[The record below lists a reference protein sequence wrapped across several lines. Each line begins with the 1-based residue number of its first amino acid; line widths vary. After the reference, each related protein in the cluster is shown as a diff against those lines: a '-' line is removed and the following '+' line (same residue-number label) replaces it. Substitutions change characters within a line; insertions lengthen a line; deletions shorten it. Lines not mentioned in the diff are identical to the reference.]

1 MNVEQL
7 LANLTKQGVK
17 LWVEGEQ
24 LRANAPKGVLTL
36 ETRDLLANHKAELI
50 LLLQEK
56 NANPD
61 TDLPLI
67 KADRTQNLPLSF
79 AQERLWLLNQLEP
92 DSPFYNE
99 QTAIKLHGQ
108 LNVVALEQSLNKI
121 IDRHEV
127 LRTNFRTINDQ
138 PVQVIADSLTLSVPV
153 VDLTELPESE
163 RAIACQKLATT
174 ELARPFDL
182 ASSPLIRA
190 CVVKLKELKHA
201 FILTVHHIIV
211 DGWSTSILM
220 RELATIYS
228 AICNNLSPEL
238 PELPI
243 QYADFA
249 IWQRQWLQK
258 EVLQTQL
265 DYWKQQLKN
274 APTLLELPTDRPRP
288 AIQTYRGAVQY
299 VELSSELSQAIANF
313 SRQEGTSLFMTLF
326 CAYVTLL
333 YRYTGSDDIVVGT
346 PIANR
351 DRLELEGL
359 IGFFVN
365 TLVLRTDLSG
375 NPSFGQLLSRVRQ
388 VTLQAYA
395 HPDLPFEELV
405 KALQPQ
411 RNLSHTP
418 LFQVMFVLQN
428 VPVSEVEL
436 AGLTIS
442 SLPIESATATFD
454 LTLSM
459 QNTATGLVGMWEYNT
474 DLFDERTIE
483 RMSGHFQTLLEGIVA
498 NPTEQISQLPLL
510 SELEQQQLLV
520 DWNNTQSNYPQDKC
534 IHQLFEEQVERTPD
548 AVAVVFDNQQLTYH
562 QLNCRANQ
570 LAHYLRS
577 LGVGADVLVGL
588 CVERS
593 LEMVVGLLG
602 ILKAG
607 GAYVPLDPDYPQD
620 RLSFMLEDAQISVLL
635 TQQYLIERLPE
646 HQAQLHFG
654 SVQRRVCLDTE
665 WQSICQLSD
674 ADLVNSTSSE
684 NLAYVIYTSG
694 STGKPK
700 GVMIQHQSLV
710 NLMQAVVVE
719 YGLSNSDRIL
729 QFCSIC
735 FDVAAVEI
743 YPYLSCGATVVL
755 RTQEML
761 SSVQTLLQKCHDW
774 SITVLSLSTAYWHQ
788 LTFELVNA
796 NLLLPDCI
804 RVVVIGGEQPLEQRF
819 RMWQK
824 HIGEYPQLINAYG
837 PTEATVEVT
846 YKLLGID
853 EQKLT
858 IGRPIHNTQIYI
870 LDQYLQPVPIG
881 VLGELHISGV
891 GLARGYLNR
900 PELTQQRFIGNPFRR
915 SRGQGAGGRGEK
927 FSNSVRLYKTGDLAR
942 YLPNGDIEYLGRID
956 NQIKIRGFRIELGEI
971 ETVLS
976 QHSDVQVCGVIA
988 REDIPGEKCLVAYV
1002 VPYPQVTP
1010 TINQLRQFLKAKL
1023 PEYMVPN
1030 AFVVLE
1036 SLPLTPNGKV
1046 DRRALP
1052 APDLHSEQKDKYV
1065 APRTP
1070 IEEMLAQIWTQ
1081 VLKLEQVG
1089 VHDNF
1094 FELGGHSLLAT
1105 QLFSRIRNIFKVELP
1120 LRELF
1125 ARATVAELAP
1135 SLEQL
1140 QQQDLEFSTPLILPR
1155 TKNTQLPLSYAQQ
1168 RLWFLDQLQSLGGTY
1183 NIPLTLRLVGT
1194 LNQAALEKSLQEI
1207 IYRHEALRTNFITVD
1222 GQPIQIIREEAGG
1235 REQGAGGRGLPLSQ
1249 LISIPWTVSIVDL
1262 KHLST
1267 SEKEIVLQQLV
1278 QKQANQAFNL
1288 ADEPLV
1294 RATLVVLSETEH
1306 ALLVFI
1312 HHIVCD
1318 GWSMGVFVQELVALY
1333 NAYSQGQSSPLAP
1346 LSIQYADFA
1355 IWQRNWLQGDVL
1367 QSQLSYWQ
1375 QQLANAPTLLS
1386 LPTDRPRGAVQ
1397 TYHGAYQELELSKE
1411 LSVAL
1416 KQLSQKESVTLFMT
1430 LLAAF
1435 QILLWR
1441 YSGQDD
1447 ICIGTPIANR
1457 NRAEIEGLIGFF
1469 VNTLVLRT
1477 RLDGNPSFRQLLSRV
1492 REVALGGYS
1501 HQDLPFEML
1510 VEALQPERN
1519 LSHNPIFQVW
1529 FNLQNLANTQLELFG
1544 LSVEPISMSEA
1555 ASKFDLSLYVAEY
1568 EQGITLQLLYNAD
1581 LFTSERMVEMV
1592 QQFHHLL
1599 NQIVVDADSGIASY
1613 SLVTPQARF
1622 LLPDPTTAIPQPEYE
1637 LVTTTFTSWV
1647 NSTPELSAVRQGSRI
1662 WNYGELGKSSQA
1674 LARVMLSHGIQRGDV
1689 VAVYGTSSFGLIASA
1704 IAVLLSGGVLLT
1716 IDSQLPSQRQRL
1728 MLQEAKA
1735 KCILYINSQ
1744 YPEDQEIWQSLTVIC
1759 INPDTAVAI
1768 NYRQESSHTILLPEI
1783 SANDA
1788 AYIFFTSGTTGVPKG
1803 VLGCHK
1809 GMAHFLNW
1817 QRQTFGINQKDRI
1830 AQLTGLS
1837 FDVVLRDIFL
1847 PLTSGATLCLPA
1859 PEDKLEPTKIL
1870 GYLEREQISV
1880 LHTVPSLAQSWLAN
1894 VPSQSLHNLR
1904 WLFLAGE
1911 PLKETLVLQWRDAF
1925 PQAGEKAGEQGA
1937 GSREQGGRFVSRPPA
1952 SCEIVNL
1959 YGPTETTLAKCYYQV
1974 PSEPTPGVQPVGRT
1988 LPETQALVL
1997 SANGQLCGIG
2007 ETGEIVLRTPFR
2019 SLGYINALEEMRSRF
2034 VKNHFRNDDQD
2045 LLYYTG
2051 DRGRYLPDGSL
2062 EILGRLDHQVKIR
2075 GIRVE
2080 LGEIETVLAQHPFVH
2095 QTVVIAHEERLVA
2108 YIIPT
2113 QDSTPTIS
2121 EIRRFLSTKLPQ
2133 YMMPSSFV
2141 FLDSLPLTPNG
2152 KVDRRALP
2160 TPSNIN
2166 NLDTFVEPRNQLE
2179 LQLVQIW
2186 SKILKV
2192 DKVGVQD
2199 NFFDLG
2205 GHSLLAPYLMAQIK
2219 QQFGKD
2225 VSLTNLFQ
2233 NPTIEQLATILQIDS
2248 DYSNS
2253 SCLVPIQPNGS
2264 KLPFF
2269 CIPGAGGEPFYLY
2282 HLGRYL
2288 GDEQPLY
2295 SFQANNLDVEPA
2307 TRIKDMASHYIQAM
2321 QAVQPQGPYFLGGHS
2336 LGSIVAFEMANQLLD
2351 RGYEIA
2357 LVVILDMSAPTSK
2370 DKQARIERVDWDHAR
2385 WLIESIKAVEVSLS
2399 TNMDISYDTL
2409 RSLSEKEQ
2417 LKYVLQHLK
2426 MVNMLPPHAE
2436 INQLKNMVQTLKAN
2450 SLSLI
2455 NYVPQQIYP
2464 GRITLI
2470 RAGETPPE
2478 RLASKFSEI
2487 SQDST
2492 WGWSEYS
2499 CEPVD
2504 IHFVPGNHITMMAE
2518 PHVQV
2523 LAEQLKDCIQQALRR
2538 QEAGGKG
2545 KEKYII

>member
-1 MNVEQL
+1 MNIEQL
-7 LANLTKQGVK
+7 VIDLTKQGVK

-36 ETRDLLANHKAELI
+36 ETRDLLAKNKAELI
-50 LLLQEK
+50 LLLHEK
-56 NANPD
+56 NAAPD

-67 KADRTQNLPLSF
+67 KTERPQNLPLSF

-99 QTAIKLHGQ
+99 QTAFKLHGQ

-121 IDRHEV
+121 IERHEA
-127 LRTNFRTINDQ
+127 LRTNFHTINEQ
-138 PVQVIADSLTLSVPV
+138 PVQVIADSLTLNVPV

-163 RAIACQKLATT
+163 REIAYQELATT
-174 ELARPFDL
+174 EAAQPFDL

-190 CVVKLKELKHA
+190 CVVKLKELEYA
-201 FILTVHHIIV
+201 LVLTVHHILV
-211 DGWSTSILM
+211 DGWSTGVLM

-228 AICNNLSPEL
+228 ALCHNLSPEL

-265 DYWKQQLKN
+265 DYWKQLLKN

-288 AIQTYRGAVQY
+288 AIQNYRGAVQY
-299 VELSSELSQAIANF
+299 IELSNELSQAIANF
-313 SRQEGTSLFMTLF
+313 SRQEGATLFMTLLS
-326 CAYVTLL
+326 AYVTLL
-333 YRYTGSDDIVVGT
+333 YRYTGSNDIVVGT

-351 DRLELEGL
+351 DHTELEGL

-375 NPSFGQLLSRVRQ
+375 NPSFQQLLSRVRQ
-388 VTLQAYA
+388 VTLLSYA

-411 RNLSHTP
+411 RDLSYTP

-428 VPVSEVEL
+428 APMSEIEL

-442 SLPIESATATFD
+442 SLPIQSAVAKFD
-454 LTLSM
+454 LTLSL
-459 QNTATGLVGMWEYNT
+459 QNTATGLVGLWEYNA
-474 DLFDERTIE
+474 DLFDAATIE

-498 NPTEQISQLPLL
+498 NPQEQISQLPLL
-510 SELEQQQLLV
+510 TELEQQQLLI
-520 DWNNTQSNYPQDKC
+520 DWNDTQSNYSQDKC
-534 IHQLFEEQVERTPD
+534 IHQLFEEQVKRTPD
-548 AVAVVFDNQQLTYH
+548 AVAVVYVDGQSPASQRVNQQLTYH

-570 LAHYLRS
+570 LAQYLRS
-577 LGVGADVLVGL
+577 VGVGADVLVGL

-593 LEMVVGLLG
+593 LEMLVGLLG

-607 GAYVPLDPDYPQD
+607 GAYVPLDPEYPKD
-620 RLSFMLEDAQISVLL
+620 RLSFMLEDTQLSVLL
-635 TQQYLIERLPE
+635 IQQHLIERLPK
-646 HQAQLHFG
+646 HQAQL
-654 SVQRRVCLDTE
+654 VCLDTE
-665 WQSICQLSD
+665 WKSISQLSD
-674 ADLVNSTSSE
+674 FDLVNSTISE

-710 NLMQAVVVE
+710 NLTQAAIVE
-719 YGLSNSDRIL
+719 YGLSDAWVGQSQRVL

-761 SSVQTLLQKCHDW
+761 SSVQTLIEKCRDW
-774 SITVLSLSTAYWHQ
+774 GITVLSLSTAYWHQ

-804 RVVVIGGEQPLEQRF
+804 RLVIIGGEHPLEQRF
-819 RMWQK
+819 RMWQQ

-846 YKLLGID
+846 YKLLGI
-853 EQKLT
+853 EQQKLT
-858 IGRPIHNTQIYI
+858 IGRPIYNTQIYI

-881 VLGELHISGV
+881 VPGELHIGGA
-891 GLARGYLNR
+891 GLARGYLNL
-900 PELTQQRFIGNPFRR
+900 PELTNEKFIPNPFQRG
-915 SRGQGAGGRGEK
+915 RGQGAGGRGECDRVGGASRREACTK
-927 FSNSVRLYKTGDLAR
+927 YSRLYKTGDLAR
-942 YLPNGDIEYLGRID
+942 YLPDGDIEYLGRID
-956 NQIKIRGFRIELGEI
+956 NQVKIRGFRIELGEI
-971 ETVLS
+971 ETALS
-976 QHSDVQVCGVIA
+976 EHGDVQSCCVIA
-988 REDIPGEKCLVAYV
+988 REDTPGEKRLVAYV

-1010 TINQLRQFLKAKL
+1010 TIDQLRHSLKTKL
-1023 PEYMVPN
+1023 PEYMVPS

-1036 SLPLTPNGKV
+1036 SLPLTPNEKV

-1052 APDLHSEQKDKYV
+1052 APDLQSEQKDKYV

-1081 VLKLEQVG
+1081 VLKLERVG
-1089 VHDNF
+1089 IHDNF
-1094 FELGGHSLLAT
+1094 FEVGGHSLLAA
-1105 QLFSRIRNIFKVELP
+1105 QLLSRIRNIFKVELP

-1125 ARATVAELAP
+1125 ARATIAELAQ
-1135 SLEQL
+1135 SIGQL
-1140 QQQDLEFSTPLILPR
+1140 QQQDLELSTPPILPR
-1155 TKNTQLPLSYAQQ
+1155 AENAQLPLSYAQQ
-1168 RLWFLDQLQSLGGTY
+1168 RLWFLDQLQPLGGLY

-1194 LNQAALEKSLQEI
+1194 LNVAALEQSLIEI
-1207 IYRHEALRTNFITVD
+1207 IHRHEVLRTNFITVD
-1222 GQPIQIIREEAGG
+1222 GKPSQVIQAQTNWTLSIIDW
-1235 REQGAGGRGLPLSQ
+1235 QNLP
-1249 LISIPWTVSIVDL
+1249 
-1262 KHLST
+1262 T
-1267 SEKEIVLQQLV
+1267 SEKEIATQQLV
-1278 QKQANQAFNL
+1278 QKQAIQAFNL
-1288 ADEPLV
+1288 ANEPLV
-1294 RATLVVLSETEH
+1294 RATLVVLSDTEY
-1306 ALLVFI
+1306 ALLVYI
-1312 HHIVCD
+1312 HHIVSD
-1318 GWSMGVFVQELVALY
+1318 GWSMGVFIQELAALY
-1333 NAYSQGQSSPLAP
+1333 NAYSQGQPSPLVP
-1346 LSIQYADFA
+1346 LPIQYADFA
-1355 IWQRNWLQGDVL
+1355 IWQRQWLQGDVL

-1375 QQLANAPTLLS
+1375 QQLADAPTLLS

-1397 TYHGAYQELELSKE
+1397 TYHGAYQAIALSKE
-1411 LSVAL
+1411 LSIAL

-1430 LLAAF
+1430 LLTAF

-1469 VNTLVLRT
+1469 INTLVLRT

-1492 REVALGGYS
+1492 REVALSAYA

-1529 FNLQNLANTQLELFG
+1529 FNLQNLADTQLELFG
-1544 LSVEPISMSEA
+1544 LSVEPILMSEA
-1555 ASKFDLSLYVAEY
+1555 ASKFDLSLYVAEH

-1599 NQIVVDADSGIASY
+1599 NQIVVDANSAIASY
-1613 SLVTPQARF
+1613 SLVTPQAQL
-1622 LLPDPTTAIPQPEYE
+1622 LLPDPTTAIPEPEYE

-1647 NSTPELSAVRQGSRI
+1647 NSNPELSAVRQGSRT

-1674 LARVMLSHGIQRGDV
+1674 LARVILSHGIERGDV

-1716 IDSQLPSQRQRL
+1716 LDPQLPCQRQQL

-1735 KCILYINSQ
+1735 KCILSVDSQ
-1744 YPEDQEIWQSLTVIC
+1744 PPKDQEIWQFLTIIC
-1759 INPDTAVAI
+1759 VNPDTAEAI
-1768 NYRQESSHTILLPEI
+1768 NSLESSHTISLPEI
-1783 SANDA
+1783 SADDA

-1817 QRQTFGINQKDRI
+1817 QRQTFGIGQQDRI

-1859 PEDKLEPTKIL
+1859 QGDKLEPTKIL
-1870 GYLEREQISV
+1870 RYLEREQISV

-1894 VPSQSLHNLR
+1894 VPSESLRNLR

-1911 PLKETLVLQWRDAF
+1911 PLKQTFVLQWRGAF
-1925 PQAGEKAGEQGA
+1925 PQAG
-1937 GSREQGGRFVSRPPA
+1937 
-1952 SCEIVNL
+1952 EIVNL

-1974 PSEPTPGVQPVGRT
+1974 PSEPTVGVQPVGWP

-1997 SANGQLCGIG
+1997 GTNRQLCGIG
-2007 ETGEIVLRTPFR
+2007 EPGEIVLRTPFC
-2019 SLGYINALEEMRSRF
+2019 SLGYINAKEEKRSRF

-2075 GIRVE
+2075 GIRIE
-2080 LGEIETVLAQHPFVH
+2080 LGEIETVLAQHPSVH
-2095 QTVVIAHEERLVA
+2095 QTVVTVHEDDFGDQRLVA
-2108 YIIPT
+2108 YIIPN
-2113 QDSTPTIS
+2113 QESTPTIS

-2133 YMMPSSFV
+2133 YIVPSSFV

-2152 KVDRRALP
+2152 KIDRRALP

-2166 NLDTFVEPRNQLE
+2166 NLDIFVEPRNQLE
-2179 LQLVQIW
+2179 MQLVQIW

-2205 GHSLLAPYLMAQIK
+2205 GHSLLAPYLIAQIK
-2219 QQFGKD
+2219 QQLGKD
-2225 VSLTNLFQ
+2225 VSLTSLFQ
-2233 NPTIEQLATILQIDS
+2233 NPTIEQLATIVQIDS

-2253 SCLVPIQPNGS
+2253 SCLIPIQSNGS

-2288 GDEQPLY
+2288 GADQPLY
-2295 SFQANNLDVEPA
+2295 SFQANNLDGLEPA
-2307 TRIKDMASHYIQAM
+2307 TRIKDMASYYIQAM
-2321 QAVQPQGPYFLGGHS
+2321 QAVQRQGPYFLGGHS
-2336 LGSIVAFEMANQLLD
+2336 LGSIVAFEMATQLLHQ
-2351 RGYEIA
+2351 GHIVA
-2357 LVVILDMSAPTSK
+2357 LVVMIDMSAPTSK
-2370 DKQARIERVDWDHAR
+2370 DKQARIERLDWDHAR
-2385 WLIESIKAVEVSLS
+2385 WLIELIKAVEVSLS
-2399 TNMDISYDTL
+2399 TNIDISYDIL
-2409 RSLSEKEQ
+2409 QSLPMEEQ

-2426 MVNMLPPHAE
+2426 MVNMLPPNAE
-2436 INQLKNMVQTLKAN
+2436 ITQMKNMVQALKAN

-2455 NYVPQQIYP
+2455 NYVPEQIYP
-2464 GRITLI
+2464 GRITLL
-2470 RAGETPPE
+2470 RASETPPE

-2523 LAEQLKDCIQQALRR
+2523 LAERLKVCIEQAQANMALLNMSMN
-2538 QEAGGKG
+2538 
-2545 KEKYII
+2545 

>member
-1 MNVEQL
+1 MNIEQL
-7 LANLTKQGVK
+7 VIDLTEQGVK

-36 ETRDLLANHKAELI
+36 ETRNLLAKNKAELI
-50 LLLQEK
+50 LLLHEK
-56 NANPD
+56 NPAPD

-67 KADRTQNLPLSF
+67 KTERPQNLPLSF

-99 QTAIKLHGQ
+99 QTALKLHGK
-108 LNVVALEQSLNKI
+108 LNIVALEQSLNKI
-121 IDRHEV
+121 IDRHEA
-127 LRTNFRTINDQ
+127 LRTNFRTFNEQ
-138 PVQVIADSLTLSVPV
+138 PVQVIADSLTLSMPV

-163 RAIACQKLATT
+163 REIACQQLATT
-174 ELARPFDL
+174 EAAQLFDL

-190 CVVKLKELKHA
+190 CVVKLKELEYA
-201 FILTVHHIIV
+201 FVLTVHHILV
-211 DGWSTSILM
+211 DGWSTGVLM

-228 AICNNLSPEL
+228 ALYNNLSPEL

-265 DYWKQQLKN
+265 DYWKQLLKN

-299 VELSSELSQAIANF
+299 IELSNELSQAIANF
-313 SRQEGTSLFMTLF
+313 SRQEGATLFMTLF

-375 NPSFGQLLSRVRQ
+375 NPSFQQLLSRVRQ
-388 VTLQAYA
+388 VTLLSYA

-405 KALQPQ
+405 KELQPQ
-411 RNLSHTP
+411 RDLSHTP

-428 VPVSEVEL
+428 APISEVEL

-442 SLPIESATATFD
+442 PLPTQSAVAKFD
-454 LTLSM
+454 LTLSL
-459 QNTATGLVGMWEYNT
+459 QSTATGLVGMWEYKA
-474 DLFDERTIE
+474 DLFDAATIE
-483 RMSGHFQTLLEGIVA
+483 RISGHFQTLLEGIVA
-498 NPTEQISQLPLL
+498 NPQERISQLPLL
-510 SELEQQQLLV
+510 TELEQQQLLV
-520 DWNNTQSNYPQDKC
+520 DWNDTQSNYSQDKC
-534 IHQLFEEQVERTPD
+534 IHQLFEEQVKRTPD
-548 AVAVVFDNQQLTYH
+548 AVAVVCENQQLTYH

-577 LGVGADVLVGL
+577 VGVRADVLVGL

-607 GAYVPLDPDYPQD
+607 GAYVPLDPEYPQD
-620 RLSFMLEDAQISVLL
+620 RLSFMLEDTQLSVLL
-635 TQQYLIERLPE
+635 IQQHLIERLPK
-646 HQAQLHFG
+646 HQAQL
-654 SVQRRVCLDTE
+654 VCLDTE
-665 WQSICQLSD
+665 WQAISQLSD
-674 ADLVNSTSSE
+674 FDLVNSTSSE

-710 NLMQAVVVE
+710 NLTQAAIVE
-719 YGLSNSDRIL
+719 YGLSDAWVGQSQRVL

-735 FDVAAVEI
+735 FDAAAVEI
-743 YPYLSCGATVVL
+743 YPSLSCGATVVL

-761 SSVQTLLQKCHDW
+761 SSVQTLIQKCRDW
-774 SITVLSLSTAYWHQ
+774 RITVLSLSTAYWHQ

-804 RVVVIGGEQPLEQRF
+804 HLVIIGGEYPLEQRF
-819 RMWQK
+819 RMWQQ

-846 YKLLGID
+846 YKLLGI
-853 EQKLT
+853 EQQKLT
-858 IGRPIHNTQIYI
+858 IGRPLYNTQIYI

-881 VLGELHISGV
+881 VPGELHIGGA

-900 PELTQQRFIGNPFRR
+900 PELTNEKFIPNPFQ
-915 SRGQGAGGRGEK
+915 RGRWAGGGGQREGSSPQLRAPCSPASSE
-927 FSNSVRLYKTGDLAR
+927 RLYKTGDLAR
-942 YLPNGDIEYLGRID
+942 YLSNGDIEYLGRID
-956 NQIKIRGFRIELGEI
+956 NQVKIRGFRIELGEI
-971 ETVLS
+971 ETALS
-976 QHSDVQVCGVIA
+976 EHGDVQSCCVIA
-988 REDIPGEKCLVAYV
+988 REDTPGEKRLVAYV

-1010 TINQLRQFLKAKL
+1010 TIDQLRHSLKAKL
-1023 PEYMVPN
+1023 PEYMVPS
-1030 AFVVLE
+1030 AFVLLE
-1036 SLPLTPNGKV
+1036 SLPLTSNGKV

-1052 APDLHSEQKDKYV
+1052 TPELDSTLLEKYV

-1081 VLKLEQVG
+1081 VLKLERVG
-1089 VHDNF
+1089 IHDNF
-1094 FELGGHSLLAT
+1094 FEVGGHSLLAT
-1105 QLFSRIRNIFKVELP
+1105 QLLSRIRNIFKVELP

-1125 ARATVAELAP
+1125 ARATITELAQ
-1135 SLEQL
+1135 SIGQF
-1140 QQQDLEFSTPLILPR
+1140 QQQDLELSTPPILPR
-1155 TKNTQLPLSYAQQ
+1155 AENVQLPLSYAQQ
-1168 RLWFLDQLQSLGGTY
+1168 RLWFLDQLQPLGGLY

-1194 LNQAALEKSLQEI
+1194 LNVAALEQSLQEI
-1207 IYRHEALRTNFITVD
+1207 IHRHEVLRTNFINVN
-1222 GQPIQIIREEAGG
+1222 GQPTQIIREQGTG
-1235 REQGAGGRGLPLSQ
+1235 NREQGIVRTSDPLAST
-1249 LISIPWTVSIVDL
+1249 PWTVSIVDF

-1267 SEKEIVLQQLV
+1267 LVVSEAVGAASASAKVSEKEIATQQLV
-1278 QKQANQAFNL
+1278 QKQAIQAFNL
-1288 ADEPLV
+1288 ANEPLV
-1294 RATLVVLSETEH
+1294 RATLVVLSDTEH
-1306 ALLVFI
+1306 ALLVYI
-1312 HHIVCD
+1312 HHIVSD
-1318 GWSMGVFVQELVALY
+1318 GWSMGVFIQELAALY
-1333 NAYSQGQSSPLAP
+1333 NCYSQGQPSPLAP
-1346 LSIQYADFA
+1346 LPIQYADFA
-1355 IWQRNWLQGDVL
+1355 IWQRQWLQGDVL

-1375 QQLANAPTLLS
+1375 QQLADAPTLLS

-1397 TYHGAYQELELSKE
+1397 TYHGAYQAIALSKE
-1411 LSVAL
+1411 LSIAL

-1430 LLAAF
+1430 LLTAF

-1469 VNTLVLRT
+1469 INTLVLRT

-1492 REVALGGYS
+1492 REVALSAYA

-1529 FNLQNLANTQLELFG
+1529 FNLQNLADTQLELFS
-1544 LSVEPISMSEA
+1544 LSVEPILMSEV
-1555 ASKFDLSLYVAEY
+1555 ASKFDLSLYVTEH

-1599 NQIVVDADSGIASY
+1599 NQIVIDANSAIAAY
-1613 SLVTPQARF
+1613 SLLTPQTQL
-1622 LLPDPTTAIPQPEYE
+1622 LLPDPTTAIPEPEYK

-1647 NSTPELSAVRQGSRI
+1647 NSNPELSAVRQGSRT

-1674 LARVMLSHGIQRGDV
+1674 LARVMLSHGIERGDV

-1716 IDSQLPSQRQRL
+1716 LDLQLPHERQQL

-1735 KCILYINSQ
+1735 RYILYIDSQ
-1744 YPEDQEIWQSLTVIC
+1744 PLEDQKIWQSLTIIC
-1759 INPDTAVAI
+1759 VNPDTAEAI
-1768 NYRQESSHTILLPEI
+1768 NSLESSHTIPLPKI
-1783 SANDA
+1783 SADDA

-1817 QRQTFGINQKDRI
+1817 QRQTFGISQQDRI

-1859 PEDKLEPTKIL
+1859 QGDKLEPTKIL
-1870 GYLEREQISV
+1870 RYLEREQISV

-1894 VPSQSLHNLR
+1894 VPSESLRNLR

-1911 PLKETLVLQWRDAF
+1911 PLKQTFVLQWRDAF
-1925 PQAGEKAGEQGA
+1925 PQAG
-1937 GSREQGGRFVSRPPA
+1937 
-1952 SCEIVNL
+1952 EIVNL

-1974 PSEPTPGVQPVGRT
+1974 PSEPTVGVQPVGWP

-1997 SANGQLCGIG
+1997 GTNRQLCGIG
-2007 ETGEIVLRTPFR
+2007 EPGEIVLRTPFR
-2019 SLGYINALEEMRSRF
+2019 SLGYINAPEEKRSRF
-2034 VKNHFRNDDQD
+2034 VKNHFRNGEQD

-2075 GIRVE
+2075 GIRIE
-2080 LGEIETVLAQHPFVH
+2080 LGEIETVLAQYPSVH
-2095 QTVVIAHEERLVA
+2095 QTVVTAHEDDFGEQRLVA
-2108 YIIPT
+2108 YIIPN
-2113 QDSTPTIS
+2113 QESTPTIS
-2121 EIRRFLSTKLPQ
+2121 EIRRFLSSKLPQ
-2133 YMMPSSFV
+2133 YIVPSSFV

-2152 KVDRRALP
+2152 KIDRRALP
-2160 TPSNIN
+2160 TPSNII
-2166 NLDTFVEPRNQLE
+2166 NLDIFVEPRNRLE
-2179 LQLVQIW
+2179 MQLVQIW

-2225 VSLTNLFQ
+2225 VSLTSLFQ
-2233 NPTIEQLATILQIDS
+2233 NPTIEQLATIVQIDS
-2248 DYSNS
+2248 NYSNS
-2253 SCLVPIQPNGS
+2253 SCLIPIQPNGS

-2288 GDEQPLY
+2288 GADQPLY
-2295 SFQANNLDVEPA
+2295 SFQANNLDGLEPA

-2321 QAVQPQGPYFLGGHS
+2321 QAVQPRGPYFLGGHS
-2336 LGSIVAFEMANQLLD
+2336 LGSIVAFEMATQLLHQ
-2351 RGYEIA
+2351 GHIVA
-2357 LVVILDMSAPTSK
+2357 LVVMIDMSAPTSK
-2370 DKQARIERVDWDHAR
+2370 DKQARIERIDWDHAR
-2385 WLIESIKAVEVSLS
+2385 WLIELIKAVEVSLS
-2399 TNMDISYDTL
+2399 TNIDISYDTL
-2409 RSLSEKEQ
+2409 QSLPVEEQ

-2426 MVNMLPPHAE
+2426 MVNMLPPNAE
-2436 INQLKNMVQTLKAN
+2436 ITQMKNMVQALKAN

-2455 NYVPQQIYP
+2455 NYVPEQIYP
-2464 GRITLI
+2464 GRITLL
-2470 RAGETPPE
+2470 RASETPPE

-2499 CEPVD
+2499 SEPVD

-2523 LAEQLKDCIQQALRR
+2523 LAERLKVCIEQAQANMGLLNMSMN
-2538 QEAGGKG
+2538 
-2545 KEKYII
+2545 